1 MDNVF
6 FKKNVAST
14 SEILSTKKDL
24 NNEKISK
31 KKVVKE
37 VKVKKV
43 YVKKEKK
50 NICVA
55 KNNVVEE
62 ERSLVFES
70 NLEIPTKSPINIT
83 KLNDLQCKKNYIT
96 EIVPSK
102 KQNRNKISMTKLK
115 FLD

>member
-1 MDNVF
+1 MMDNVF

-14 SEILSTKKDL
+14 SETLSATKDL

-31 KKVVKE
+31 KKAVRE

-50 NICVA
+50 NAA
-55 KNNVVEE
+55 KKNIIEEKSSVV
-62 ERSLVFES
+62 VFES

-96 EIVPSK
+96 
-102 KQNRNKISMTKLK
+102 
-115 FLD
+115 